1 MTNTANGG
9 LPEAAATPVCAK
21 RGRDF
26 NDVLQEDGPDAVLAA
41 IECDEDNP
49 PHERIAGWI
58 ESDEAGAAPEGE
70 QGGAGA
76 AVDAPNA
83 SPRSWGFDVGELNR
97 SYALAIWGGK
107 ALVVNE
113 QPHGPLND
121 RVRLMSFES
130 MNSWF
135 ANRQTEVVG
144 SDGKI
149 KSVTWAKAWHQH
161 PDRRQ
166 YDGVEFFPNPDG
178 AASTPNYLNLW
189 RGFSVTPSPQGR
201 CARFLDHLRVN
212 VCRDNDEYYRYLLG
226 WMAHLVQRPRERP
239 GIALVMRGRK
249 GTGKTV
255 VGEVLGSLFAPH
267 YFPVDDA
274 RYLTGQFN
282 AHMAT
287 CLLLQADEAMWA
299 GDKAAEGRLKG
310 LLTSRIQMIE
320 SKGVDPIR
328 MENRVRVIMTSNE
341 DWVVPATGDER
352 RFFVLDVGSY
362 AEQNNEYFAE
372 MYEELDAG
380 GREKLL
386 HELLSFD
393 LSKFNIWRIPQTKAL
408 LDQKL
413 RSLDPIDDFVFNRLW
428 AGSWL
433 HGDDAWRG
441 TVVRDDLYA
450 EYLKDASRMGIGRK
464 RSSADFGKRLKKL
477 IPGIGDI
484 RPSVEREPGVVK
496 RTWCYSMPSLDE
508 CRTAFDKCV
517 GQPIDW
523 PALPPG
529 EGERA
534 QHASWD
540 DDAPV

>member
-1 MTNTANGG
+1 M
-9 LPEAAATPVCAK
+9 
-21 RGRDF
+21 
-26 NDVLQEDGPDAVLAA
+26 
-41 IECDEDNP
+41 
-49 PHERIAGWI
+49 
-58 ESDEAGAAPEGE
+58 
-70 QGGAGA
+70 
-76 AVDAPNA
+76 DAPDA
-83 SPRSWGFDVGELNR
+83 SPRAWGFDVEEINR

-113 QPHGPLND
+113 QPQGPVND

-135 ANRQTEVVG
+135 ANRYTEVVG
-144 SDGKI
+144 TDGKI
-149 KSVTWAKAWHQH
+149 KSMTWAKAWHQH

-178 AASTPNYLNLW
+178 TPSTPNYLNLW
-189 RGFSVTPSPQGR
+189 RGFSVTPSPAGR
-201 CARFLDHLRVN
+201 CGHFKDHLRVN
-212 VCRDNDEYYRYLLG
+212 VCRENEEYYRYLLG
-226 WMAHLVQRPRERP
+226 WMAHLVQKPRERP

-328 MENRVRVIMTSNE
+328 LENRVRVIMTSNE

-352 RFFVLDVGSY
+352 RFFVLDVGSH
-362 AEQNNEYFAE
+362 AEQDNEYFAE
-372 MYEELDAG
+372 MFEELDNG
-380 GREKLL
+380 GRERLL

-393 LSKFNIWRIPQTKAL
+393 LSQFNIWRIPQTKAL

-413 RSLDPIDDFVFNRLW
+413 RSLDPIDDFLFNRFW
-428 AGSWL
+428 EGSLL
-433 HGDDAWRG
+433 HGDDTWR
-441 TVVRDDLYA
+441 TIVVRDDFYG
-450 EYLKDASRMGIGRK
+450 EYLKDATRMGIGRK
-464 RSSADFGKRLKKL
+464 RSCADFGKRLKKL
-477 IPGIGDI
+477 VPGVGDA
-484 RPSVEREPGVVK
+484 RPSMEREPGVVK
-496 RTWCYSMPSLDE
+496 RTRCYSMPSLDE
-508 CRTAFDKCV
+508 CRAAFDKHV

-534 QHASWD
+534 QYRGSD

>member
-1 MTNTANGG
+1 MTDIRNGG
-9 LPEAAATPVCAK
+9 LPEAAAKPVRAE
-21 RGRDF
+21 GGGLDF
-26 NDVLQEDGPDAVLAA
+26 NDALATTPA
-41 IECDEDNP
+41 EVIADWVESTGIP
-49 PHERIAGWI
+49 PHERILAI
-58 ESDEAGAAPEGE
+58 VESDDDEPAPSREGE
-70 QGGAGA
+70 QGDRS
-76 AVDAPNA
+76 AVHAPNA
-83 SPRSWGFDVGELNR
+83 SPRSWGFDVEEVNR

-113 QPHGPLND
+113 QPQGPVND
-121 RVRLMSFES
+121 RVRLMTFES

-135 ANRQTEVVG
+135 ANRHTEVVG
-144 SDGKI
+144 PDGKI
-149 KSVTWAKAWHQH
+149 KLVTWAKAWHQH
-161 PDRRQ
+161 PNRRQ

-178 AASTPNYLNLW
+178 NPSTPNYLNLW
-189 RGFSVTPSPQGR
+189 RGFSVTPSPAGS
-201 CARFLDHLRVN
+201 CARFKDHLRVN
-212 VCRDNDEYYRYLLG
+212 VCRENEEYYRYLFG

-249 GTGKTV
+249 GTGKTI

-267 YFPVDDA
+267 YFPVDDS

-287 CLLLQADEAMWA
+287 CLLLQADEAMWT

-362 AEQNNEYFAE
+362 AQQNNEYFAE
-372 MYEELDAG
+372 MFEELDNG
-380 GREKLL
+380 GRERLL

-393 LSKFNIWRIPQTKAL
+393 LGQFNIWRIPQTKAL

-428 AGSWL
+428 DGVLL
-433 HGDDAWRG
+433 HGDDTWRG
-441 TVVRDDLYA
+441 TVA
-450 EYLKDASRMGIGRK
+450 I
-464 RSSADFGKRLKKL
+464 RSSSIAMANDFGSLCPGLLSACASVLAGRMPTARCSLVD
-477 IPGIGDI
+477 IPGASATAAAPA
-484 RPSVEREPGVVK
+484 RKAMATMNERLAIEV
-496 RTWCYSMPSLDE
+496 L
-508 CRTAFDKCV
+508 
-517 GQPIDW
+517 
-523 PALPPG
+523 
-529 EGERA
+529 
-534 QHASWD
+534 
-540 DDAPV
+540 

>member
-1 MTNTANGG
+1 MTDTANGG
-9 LPEAAATPVCAK
+9 LPEAAAKPVS
-21 RGRDF
+21 D
-26 NDVLQEDGPDAVLAA
+26 DM
-41 IECDEDNP
+41 P
-49 PHERIAGWI
+49 PHEQIAGWI
-58 ESDEAGAAPEGE
+58 ESDGDKPPHERILAIIESDDDGADLSEAGAGPEGE
-70 QGGAGA
+70 QGGDRG

-83 SPRSWGFDVGELNR
+83 SPRSWGFDVAEINR
-97 SYALAIWGGK
+97 SYALVIFGGK
-107 ALVVNE
+107 AMVVNE
-113 QPHGPLND
+113 QPSGPVND
-121 RVRLMSFES
+121 RVRMMSFES

-135 ANRQTEVVG
+135 ANRLTEIEG
-144 SDGKI
+144 ADGKI
-149 KSVTWAKAWHQH
+149 KTVTWAKAWHVH
-161 PDRRQ
+161 RDRRQ
-166 YDGVEFFPNPDG
+166 YAGVEFFPNPDG
-178 AASTPNYLNLW
+178 VPSTPNYLNTW
-189 RGFSVTPSPQGR
+189 RGFSVTPSPAGS
-201 CARFLDHLRVN
+201 CARFKEHLRVN
-212 VCRDNDEYYRYLLG
+212 VCRENEEYYRYLLG
-226 WMAHLVQRPRERP
+226 WMAHLVQKPRERP

-255 VGEVLGSLFAPH
+255 VGDVLGSLFAPH

-282 AHMAT
+282 MHMSS

-320 SKGVDPIR
+320 AKGVDPVR

-372 MYEELDAG
+372 MYDELDAG

-393 LSKFNIWRIPQTKAL
+393 LAKFDIWRIPQTKAL

-413 RSLDPIDDFVFNRLW
+413 RSLDPIDDFWFNRIW
-428 AGSWL
+428 AGTLL
-433 HGDDAWRG
+433 HGDDTWRS
-441 TVVRDDLYA
+441 VVIRDDLYG
-450 EYLKDASRMGIGRK
+450 EYLKDAARMGIGRK

-477 IPGIGDI
+477 ASGIGDC
-484 RPSVEREPGVVK
+484 RPSVEREPGVVR

-508 CRTAFDKCV
+508 CRVAFDKHM

-534 QHASWD
+534 QYSAAAGD
-540 DDAPV
+540 DDEPPV